1 MGSRDA
7 VGRHSPETDTP
18 LCRSLTDTRTAH
30 RRTAMIARNC
40 DFDSNEG
47 TPRERHETRSGYV
60 RRSAAGRFIRHGSR
74 RAGTWPRALRNVV
87 HATSA
92 GEIRPRPRHGAFVLL
107 S

>member
-1 MGSRDA
+1 MPSAGILLK
-7 VGRHSPETDTP
+7 PTP
-18 LCRSLTDTRTAH
+18 LYAGLSLTLALRTG
-30 RRTAMIARNC
+30 RGAMIARNR

-47 TPRERHETRSGYV
+47 TPRERHETISGNV
-60 RRSAAGRFIRHGSR
+60 RHSAAGRFIRHGSR
-74 RAGTWPRALRNVV
+74 GARTWPRALRNVV